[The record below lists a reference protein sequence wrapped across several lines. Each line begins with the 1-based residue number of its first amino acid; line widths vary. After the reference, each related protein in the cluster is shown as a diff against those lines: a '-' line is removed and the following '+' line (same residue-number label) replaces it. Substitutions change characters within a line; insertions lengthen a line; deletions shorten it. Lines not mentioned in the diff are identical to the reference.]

1 LIQTKDQPTTDMTKK
16 FILGFFRDEGLLL
29 QAVQELRKDGCKIH
43 EVYSPFPVHGL
54 DDALGYKRSRLPRAG
69 FLFGCLGGTLG
80 LSMQAW
86 MLGVDW
92 PMNIGGK
99 PALAWVDFVPVTFEL
114 TVLITALGMVATY
127 LVASDFI
134 PGNDP
139 KMPDPRISSDVFCI
153 AISADQAS
161 ASVISR
167 LGQLGAEV
175 QEKEL
180 EL

>member
-1 LIQTKDQPTTDMTKK
+1 MTKK
-16 FILGFFRDEGLLL
+16 YILGLFRDEEPLLH
-29 QAVQELRKDGCKIH
+29 AVHELRKEGNKIH
-43 EVYSPFPVHGL
+43 EVYTPFPVHGL
-54 DDALGYKRSRLPRAG
+54 DDALGYKRSRLPRAA

-134 PGNDP
+134 PGNEP
-139 KMPDPRISSDVFCI
+139 KIPDPRITSDVFCI
-153 AISADQAS
+153 AIAADGSS
-161 ASVISR
+161 ASVGSR
-167 LGQLGAEV
+167 LRQLGAEV
-175 QEKEL
+175 QEKEV

>member
-1 LIQTKDQPTTDMTKK
+1 MTKK
-16 FILGFFRDEGLLL
+16 YILGLFRDEEPLLH
-29 QAVQELRKDGCKIH
+29 AVHELRKEGNKIH
-43 EVYSPFPVHGL
+43 EVYTPFPVHGL
-54 DDALGYKRSRLPRAG
+54 DDALGYKRSRLPRAA

-127 LVASDFI
+127 LVASEFI
-134 PGNDP
+134 PGNEP
-139 KMPDPRISSDVFCI
+139 KMPDPRITSDLFCI
-153 AISADQAS
+153 AIPADGAS
-161 ASVISR
+161 TSVIAR
-167 LGQLGAEV
+167 MRQLGAEV
-175 QEKEL
+175 QEKEV

>member
-1 LIQTKDQPTTDMTKK
+1 MSKK
-16 FILGFFRDEGLLL
+16 YILGLFRDEEPLLH
-29 QAVQELRKDGCKIH
+29 AVHELRKEGNKIH
-43 EVYSPFPVHGL
+43 EVYTPFPVHGL
-54 DDALGYKRSRLPRAG
+54 DDALGYKRSRLPRAA
-69 FLFGCLGGTLG
+69 FLFGCLGGALG

-127 LVASDFI
+127 LVASEFI
-134 PGNDP
+134 PGNEP
-139 KMPDPRISSDVFCI
+139 KMPDPRITSDVFCI
-153 AISADQAS
+153 AIPADGAS
-161 ASVISR
+161 ASVSAR
-167 LGQLGAEV
+167 MRQLGAEV
-175 QEKEL
+175 QEKEV

>member
-1 LIQTKDQPTTDMTKK
+1 MTKK
-16 FILGFFRDEGLLL
+16 YILGLFRDEEPLLH
-29 QAVQELRKDGCKIH
+29 AVHELRKEGNKIH
-43 EVYSPFPVHGL
+43 EVYTPFPVHGL
-54 DDALGYKRSRLPRAG
+54 DEALGYKRSRLPRAA

-127 LVASDFI
+127 LVSSDFI
-134 PGNDP
+134 PGNEP
-139 KMPDPRISSDVFCI
+139 KIPDPRITSDVFCI
-153 AISADQAS
+153 AIPVEGALAT
-161 ASVISR
+161 VGSR
-167 LGQLGAEV
+167 LRQLGAEV
-175 QEKEL
+175 QEKEV

>member
-1 LIQTKDQPTTDMTKK
+1 MTKK
-16 FILGFFRDEGLLL
+16 YILGLFRDEEPLLH
-29 QAVQELRKDGCKIH
+29 AVHELRKEGNKIH
-43 EVYSPFPVHGL
+43 EVYTPFPVHGL
-54 DDALGYKRSRLPRAG
+54 DDALGYKRSRLPRAA

-127 LVASDFI
+127 LVASEFI
-134 PGNDP
+134 PGNEP
-139 KMPDPRISSDVFCI
+139 KMPDPRITSDVFCI
-153 AISADQAS
+153 AIPADGDS
-161 ASVISR
+161 ASVGSR
-167 LGQLGAEV
+167 LRQLGAEV
-175 QEKEL
+175 QEKEV

>member
-1 LIQTKDQPTTDMTKK
+1 MTKK
-16 FILGFFRDEGLLL
+16 YILGLFRDEEPLLH
-29 QAVQELRKDGCKIH
+29 AVHELRKEGNKIH
-43 EVYSPFPVHGL
+43 EVYTPFPVHGL
-54 DDALGYKRSRLPRAG
+54 DDALGYKRSRLPRAA

-134 PGNDP
+134 PGNEP
-139 KMPDPRISSDVFCI
+139 KIPDPRITSDVFCI
-153 AISADQAS
+153 AIAADGAS
-161 ASVISR
+161 ASLGSR
-167 LGQLGAEV
+167 LRQLGAEV
-175 QEKEL
+175 QEKEV

>member
-1 LIQTKDQPTTDMTKK
+1 MTKK
-16 FILGFFRDEGLLL
+16 YILGLFRDEEPLLH
-29 QAVQELRKDGCKIH
+29 AVNELRKEGNKIH
-43 EVYSPFPVHGL
+43 EVYTPFPVHGL
-54 DDALGYKRSRLPRAG
+54 DDALGYKRSRLPRAA

-134 PGNDP
+134 PGNEP
-139 KMPDPRISSDVFCI
+139 KMPDPRITSDVFCI
-153 AISADQAS
+153 AIDVEGAS
-161 ASVISR
+161 ATVGSR
-167 LGQLGAEV
+167 LRQLGAEV
-175 QEKEL
+175 QEKEV

>member
-1 LIQTKDQPTTDMTKK
+1 MTKK
-16 FILGFFRDEGLLL
+16 YILGLFRDEEPLLH
-29 QAVQELRKDGCKIH
+29 AVHELRKEGNKIH
-43 EVYSPFPVHGL
+43 EVYTPFPVHGL
-54 DDALGYKRSRLPRAG
+54 DDALGYKRSRLPRAA

-127 LVASDFI
+127 LVASEFI
-134 PGNDP
+134 PGNEP
-139 KMPDPRISSDVFCI
+139 KMPDPRITSDLFCI
-153 AISADQAS
+153 AIPADGASTSVSA
-161 ASVISR
+161 R
-167 LGQLGAEV
+167 MRQLGAEV
-175 QEKEL
+175 QEKEV

>member
-1 LIQTKDQPTTDMTKK
+1 MTKK
-16 FILGFFRDEGLLL
+16 YPLGLFRDEEPLLH
-29 QAVQELRKDGCKIH
+29 AVHELRKEGNTIH
-43 EVYSPFPVHGL
+43 EVYTPFPVHGL
-54 DDALGYKRSRLPRAG
+54 DDALGYKRSRLPRAA

-127 LVASDFI
+127 LVASEFI
-134 PGNDP
+134 PGNEP
-139 KMPDPRISSDVFCI
+139 KMPDPRITSDVFCI
-153 AISADQAS
+153 AIPADGAS
-161 ASVISR
+161 TSVSTR
-167 LGQLGAEV
+167 MRQLGAEV
-175 QEKEL
+175 QEKEV

>member
-1 LIQTKDQPTTDMTKK
+1 MTKK
-16 FILGFFRDEGLLL
+16 YILGLFRDEEPLLN
-29 QAVQELRKDGCKIH
+29 AVHELRKEGNKIH
-43 EVYSPFPVHGL
+43 EVYTPFPVHGL
-54 DDALGYKRSRLPRAG
+54 DDALGYKRSRLPRAA

-127 LVASDFI
+127 LVASEFI
-134 PGNDP
+134 PGNEP
-139 KMPDPRISSDVFCI
+139 KMPDPRITSDVFCI
-153 AISADQAS
+153 AIPADGAL
-161 ASVISR
+161 ASVSAR
-167 LGQLGAEV
+167 MRQLGAEV
-175 QEKEL
+175 QEKEV

>member
-1 LIQTKDQPTTDMTKK
+1 MTKK
-16 FILGFFRDEGLLL
+16 YILGLFRDEEPLLH
-29 QAVQELRKDGCKIH
+29 AVHELRKEGNKIH
-43 EVYSPFPVHGL
+43 EVYTPFPVHGL
-54 DDALGYKRSRLPRAG
+54 DDALGYKRSRLPRAA

-127 LVASDFI
+127 LVASEFI
-134 PGNDP
+134 PGNEP
-139 KMPDPRISSDVFCI
+139 KLPDPRITSDVFCI
-153 AISADQAS
+153 AIPADEAS
-161 ASVISR
+161 ASVGAR
-167 LGQLGAEV
+167 MRQLGAEV
-175 QEKEL
+175 QEKEV

>member
-1 LIQTKDQPTTDMTKK
+1 MTKK
-16 FILGFFRDEGLLL
+16 YILGLFRDEEPLLH
-29 QAVQELRKDGCKIH
+29 AVHELRKEGNKIH
-43 EVYSPFPVHGL
+43 EVYTPFPVHGL
-54 DDALGYKRSRLPRAG
+54 DDALGYKRSRLPRAA

-134 PGNDP
+134 PGNEP
-139 KMPDPRISSDVFCI
+139 KIPDPRITSDLFCI
-153 AISADQAS
+153 AIAADGAS
-161 ASVISR
+161 ASLGSR
-167 LGQLGAEV
+167 LRQLGAEV
-175 QEKEL
+175 QEKEV

>member
-1 LIQTKDQPTTDMTKK
+1 MTKK
-16 FILGFFRDEGLLL
+16 YILGLFRDEVPLLH
-29 QAVQELRKDGCKIH
+29 AVHELRKEGNKIH
-43 EVYSPFPVHGL
+43 EVYTPFPVHGL
-54 DDALGYKRSRLPRAG
+54 DEALGYKRSRLPRAG

-127 LVASDFI
+127 LVASEFI
-134 PGNDP
+134 PGNEP
-139 KMPDPRISSDVFCI
+139 KIPDPRISSDVFCI
-153 AISADQAS
+153 AIPAEDAS
-161 ASVISR
+161 SSVGSHLR
-167 LGQLGAEV
+167 ELGAEV
-175 QEKEL
+175 QEKEV